1 MRRNSRKA
9 IKSFFLI
16 LLFSGLFLLLTSYPA
31 QAAPPQRIVSLAPN
45 ITEILFDLG
54 LGEQIIAVT
63 TYCDYPREALSKP
76 KIGGFANPSLEA
88 IVTTHPDLVMLTE
101 DGNPQEIGA
110 KLKKIGIRTYVFRAR
125 SIEEL
130 PEAIR
135 QLGLFLDI
143 GKRAD
148 KKARAMQDQHDRFKI
163 ETAKRSL
170 LNKPKALFIIQ
181 PEPLIVA
188 GSKTAMDEAM
198 GMLGLENIAGA
209 SAYYTRYSLEET
221 LRQQPQI
228 LFIGKSKGME
238 EDIKKLLKRLRRLDA
253 VENGKTYTIRETLY
267 RLGPRII
274 AGLNEMK
281 TAVEQSGL

>member
-1 MRRNSRKA
+1 MKVN
-9 IKSFFLI
+9 KSYFPIIF
-16 LLFSGLFLLLTSYPA
+16 FSGLFFLLISCPA

-54 LGEQIIAVT
+54 LGEQIVAVT

-88 IVTTHPDLVMLTE
+88 IVTAHPDLVILTE
-101 DGNPQEIGA
+101 DGNPQEILA
-110 KLKKIGIRTYVFRAR
+110 KLKKIGIRTYIFRAR

-135 QLGLFLDI
+135 QLGHFLDV

-148 KKARAMQDQHDRFKI
+148 KKARTMHVQLDRFKS
-163 ETAKRSL
+163 ETAKRSP
-170 LNKPKALFIIQ
+170 LNKPKALFVIQ

-188 GSKTAMDEAM
+188 GAKTAMDEAM
-198 GMLGLENIAGA
+198 GLLGLKNIAGA
-209 SAYYTRYSLEET
+209 SVHYTRYSLEET

-228 LFIGKSKGME
+228 LFIGKSRGME
-238 EDIKKLLKRLRRLDA
+238 EDVKKLLKRLGRLDA
-253 VENGKTYTIRETLY
+253 IKNGKVYTIKETLY

-281 TAVEQSGL
+281 TAVDQSGL

>member
-1 MRRNSRKA
+1 MKA
-9 IKSFFLI
+9 IKSLSSI
-16 LLFSGLFLLLTSYPA
+16 LLFSALFFLLTSDPA

-45 ITEILFDLG
+45 MTEILFDLG
-54 LGEQIIAVT
+54 LGKQIVAVT

-76 KIGGFANPSLEA
+76 KIGGFTNPSIEA
-88 IVTTHPDLVMLTE
+88 IVTTRPDLVMLTE
-101 DGNPQEIGA
+101 DGNPQEILE
-110 KLKKIGIRTYVFRAR
+110 KLKKLGIRTYVFRAR
-125 SIEEL
+125 SIDEL

-148 KKARAMQDQHDRFKI
+148 KKARAMQAQLDRFKS
-163 ETAKRSL
+163 ETAKRSP
-170 LNKPKALFIIQ
+170 LNKPKALFVIQ

-198 GMLGLENIAGA
+198 SMLGLRNIAGS
-209 SAYYTRYSLEET
+209 SARYARYSLEET

-228 LFIGKSKGME
+228 LFVGKSKGME
-238 EDIKKLLKRLRRLDA
+238 EDVKKLLKRLERLDA
-253 VENGKTYTIRETLY
+253 VANGKVYIIKETLY

-274 AGLNEMK
+274 AGLSEMK
-281 TAVEQSGL
+281 TAVDQSGL

>member
-1 MRRNSRKA
+1 MRSNSRKA
-9 IKSFFLI
+9 IESFFSI
-16 LLFSGLFLLLTSYPA
+16 LLFSGLFFLLISCPA

-54 LGEQIIAVT
+54 LGKQIVAVT

-76 KIGGFANPSLEA
+76 KIGGFANPSLET

-101 DGNPQEIGA
+101 DGNPQEIAG
-110 KLKKIGIRTYVFRAR
+110 KLKKLGIKTYVFRAK

-130 PEAIR
+130 PEAVR

-148 KKARAMQDQHDRFKI
+148 KKARTMQAQLDRFKS
-163 ETAKRSL
+163 ETAKRSP
-170 LNKPKALFIIQ
+170 LNKPKALFVIQ

-198 GMLGLENIAGA
+198 GLLGLKNIAGA
-209 SAYYTRYSLEET
+209 SVHYARYSLEET

-238 EDIKKLLKRLRRLDA
+238 EDVKKLLKRLGRLDA
-253 VENGKTYTIRETLY
+253 VENDKVYIIRETLY

-281 TAVEQSGL
+281 TAVDQSGL

>member
-1 MRRNSRKA
+1 MKVNE
-9 IKSFFLI
+9 SFFLI
-16 LLFSGLFLLLTSYPA
+16 IFFSCLFFLSTSYPA
-31 QAAPPQRIVSLAPN
+31 PAVPPRRIVSLAPN

-54 LGEQIIAVT
+54 LGKQIVAVT

-88 IVTTHPDLVMLTE
+88 IVAARPDLVMLTE
-101 DGNPQEIGA
+101 DGNPQEIEA
-110 KLKKIGIRTYVFRAR
+110 KLKKLGIRTYVFRAR

-135 QLGLFLDI
+135 QVGLFLEI

-148 KKARAMQDQHDRFKI
+148 KKARTIQEQLDRFQGD
-163 ETAKRSL
+163 TAKRSSL
-170 LNKPKALFIIQ
+170 KRPKAIFVIQ

-188 GSKTAMDEAM
+188 GPKTAMDEAM
-198 GMLGLENIAGA
+198 SLLGLNNIAGGA
-209 SAYYTRYSLEET
+209 AAHYARYSLEET

-228 LFIGKSKGME
+228 LFVGKSKGME
-238 EDIKKLLKRLRRLDA
+238 EDVKKLLKRLRRLDA
-253 VENGKTYTIRETLY
+253 VENGKVYAIGETLY

-274 AGLNEMK
+274 TGLNEMK
-281 TAVEQSGL
+281 AAVDQSGL

>member
-1 MRRNSRKA
+1 MKV
-9 IKSFFLI
+9 IKSNFSIIFFGSLFFLLI
-16 LLFSGLFLLLTSYPA
+16 SCPA

-54 LGEQIIAVT
+54 LGAQIVAVT

-88 IVTTHPDLVMLTE
+88 IVATQPDLVMLTE
-101 DGNPQEIGA
+101 DGNPQEILA

-135 QLGLFLDI
+135 QLGLFLDV

-148 KKARAMQDQHDRFKI
+148 KKARTMEAQLDRFKS
-163 ETAKRSL
+163 ETAKRSP
-170 LNKPKALFIIQ
+170 LNKPKALFVIQ

-198 GMLGLENIAGA
+198 GLLGMRNIAGA
-209 SAYYTRYSLEET
+209 SAHYTRYSLEET

-228 LFIGKSKGME
+228 LFIGKSRGME
-238 EDIKKLLKRLRRLDA
+238 EDVKKLLKRLGRLDA
-253 VENGKTYTIRETLY
+253 VENGKVYTIKETLY

-274 AGLNEMK
+274 AGLREMK
-281 TAVEQSGL
+281 TAVDQSGL

>member
-1 MRRNSRKA
+1 MRKLKT

-16 LLFSGLFLLLTSYPA
+16 LLFNCLFFLLTSSPV

-45 ITEILFDLG
+45 ITEILFALG
-54 LGEQIIAVT
+54 LGEQLVAVT
-63 TYCDYPREALSKP
+63 TYCDYPREAVSKP

-88 IVTTHPDLVMLTE
+88 IVAARPDLVVLTE
-101 DGNPQEIGA
+101 DGNPQEIA
-110 KLKKIGIRTYVFRAR
+110 VKLKKIGVRTYVFRAR
-125 SIEEL
+125 SIAEL

-135 QLGLFLDI
+135 KIGLFLDI

-148 KKARAMQDQHDRFKI
+148 KKARTMQVQLDRFKS
-163 ETAKRSL
+163 ETAKRST

-188 GSKTAMDEAM
+188 GPKTAMDEAM
-198 GMLGLENIAGA
+198 SLLGLKNIAGGT
-209 SAYYTRYSLEET
+209 SARYAKYSLEDT
-221 LRQQPQI
+221 IRQQPQI
-228 LFIGKSKGME
+228 LFIGKSKGMD
-238 EDIKKLLKRLRRLDA
+238 EDVKKLLKRLRRLDA
-253 VENGKTYTIRETLY
+253 VENGRVYTIGETIF